1 MSCQFIVFL
10 QQILFLLFVDDD
22 LGCMMKHLRKSDKTV
37 KKPRFEYGYF
47 REDEWIFQLKA
58 ADGSLLLQSDPYASE
73 EDCLVAIEHIKMNS
87 CLAYIVRVQ
96 SLEQY

>member
-1 MSCQFIVFL
+1 
-10 QQILFLLFVDDD
+10 
-22 LGCMMKHLRKSDKTV
+22 MMKHLRKSDKTV
-37 KKPRFEYGYF
+37 KKPRFEYGCF

-58 ADGSLLLQSDPYASE
+58 ADGSLLLQSDPYTSE

-87 CLAYIVRVQ
+87 CLAHIVRVQ